1 MLQGAQWE
9 PKDLNLFIADGAPKR
24 TKTERLTNRF
34 ETLKLEDIKLVV
46 EEKYS
51 QGSAGLSKVEALNS
65 FLFTES
71 SLVSYGKPVNPG
83 TCIDDGTSHKK
94 F

>member
-34 ETLKLEDIKLVV
+34 ETLNLKYIKLVV
-46 EEKYS
+46 EEKYNK
-51 QGSAGLSKVEALNS
+51 GV
-65 FLFTES
+65 
-71 SLVSYGKPVNPG
+71 
-83 TCIDDGTSHKK
+83 
-94 F
+94 